1 MALVHGGKPI
11 VTSGLVLC
19 LDAANRNSYN
29 PGSGTTWTDLSGNGN
44 TGTLTNMEV
53 PGDYSSTNGGSLIFD
68 GTNEYVEYVDF
79 AAEFNLQPTA
89 GITVSVWFKTTVANT
104 YLINKSSGSGADG
117 YRLFGNANGTM
128 SFAVRSITA
137 TTSSAITTGG
147 WLNIVGTWI
156 PSTSVLIYQNGT
168 QVGSNIDFIPSN
180 INYPSELLEI
190 GRNASGTQG
199 WNGSIAQVSIYNRAL
214 TAAEIQQNFNALRSR
229 YSI

>member
-1 MALVHGGKPI
+1 MALTHGIKPI

-19 LDAANRNSYN
+19 LDAANRKSY
-29 PGSGTTWTDLSGNGN
+29 PGTGTVWTDLSGNGN

-53 PGDYSSTNGGSLIFD
+53 PGDYTSTNGGSLGFD
-68 GTNEYVEYVDF
+68 GTNEYVDF

-104 YLINKSSGSGADG
+104 YLINKSSGGGADG

-128 SFAVRSITA
+128 SFAARSVTA
-137 TTSSAITTGG
+137 TTSGAITTGG

-168 QVGSNIDFIPSN
+168 QVGFNIDFIPSN
-180 INYPSELLEI
+180 INYPAELLEI

-199 WNGSIAQVSIYNRAL
+199 WNGNISQVSIYNRAL
-214 TAAEIQQNFNALRSR
+214 SATEIAQNYNALKSR
-229 YSI
+229 YI